1 MVNRVSYSLSQSC
14 NPPSGMRLNPRVT
27 ERSLRQ
33 HPAVIKAF
41 TGLPAEAFWDLIEKT
56 KEQLPAYEAQ
66 RLGRGGRQRALGG
79 GRGLGQPAVLRGA
92 RGLSYLPLYLPPGG
106 GPQRFRAPPAG
117 LRGR

>member
-14 NPPSGMRLNPRVT
+14 NPTSGMRLNPMVT

-66 RLGRGGRQRALGG
+66 RLGRAD
-79 GRGLGQPAVLRGA
+79 
-92 RGLSYLPLYLPPGG
+92 PP
-106 GPQRFRAPPAG
+106 RAPRGGAG
-117 LRGR
+117 FHQPPVLPVAPGLASLRLHNPQQA

>member
-1 MVNRVSYSLSQSC
+1 MVNRVSYSLSKGC
-14 NPPSGMRLNPRVT
+14 NPTPEMRLNPMVT

-66 RLGRGGRQRALGG
+66 RLGRADPHRALGG
-79 GRGLGQPAVLRGA
+79 GGGLRQPPG
-92 RGLSYLPLYLPPGG
+92 PPGG
-106 GPQRFRAPPAG
+106 VVVTSLGLPTPQETGA
-117 LRGR
+117 

>member
-14 NPPSGMRLNPRVT
+14 NPTSGMRLNPMVT

-66 RLGRGGRQRALGG
+66 LLGRADAPPRLRGGPHFQSPLCA
-79 GRGLGQPAVLRGA
+79 PAVKCLTH
-92 RGLSYLPLYLPPGG
+92 LPL
-106 GPQRFRAPPAG
+106 
-117 LRGR
+117 